1 MAAPDRRPVEK
12 ATAVRDNEFLGD
24 LTAWNRAH
32 SRDNSE
38 QIERLRRNMRRVRNA
53 ELTPRQEELLHL
65 YYDQGLS
72 MSQIAKQ
79 LYIDKSTVSRTLA
92 RGRKKL
98 KRYLKYS
105 F

>member
-1 MAAPDRRPVEK
+1 MASSGRRPVQK
-12 ATAVRDNEFLGD
+12 APAVRDNEFLGD
-24 LTAWNRAH
+24 LAAWNRAH

-38 QIERLRRNMRRVRNA
+38 QIERLRRNMRKVRAA

-65 YYDQGLS
+65 YYDQGLT
-72 MSQIAKQ
+72 MSQIAAR

-92 RGRKKL
+92 RGREKL